1 MLQCYSSAIVVL
13 YSLQLFAPIT
23 ATTLTAKNIKQ
34 FYVLTEHND
43 SFIGAIAYQTRIKPQ
58 DNLQNQGPT
67 MEKL

>member
-1 MLQCYSSAIVVL
+1 
-13 YSLQLFAPIT
+13 LQLFAPIT